1 MAGHE
6 PGFAG
11 QLLRSWT
18 QYVSKMPEGIFDTM
32 PVWSNLEKALR
43 SDRREAKAYCGFDPR
58 HGYYVHI
65 AERNRRCAKDAV
77 PVTE

>member
-1 MAGHE
+1 MRERYFYGSRD
-6 PGFAG
+6 PIRG
-11 QLLRSWT
+11 
-18 QYVSKMPEGIFDTM
+18 MPHRYSPFIF

-43 SDRREAKAYCGFDPR
+43 SDRRVAKAYCEFDPH

-65 AERNRRCAKDAV
+65 AEWNRRCAKDAV